1 MEKKGYLLLANGR
14 LFEGVLRGAE
24 KSVTGEAVFTTSV
37 VGYLGTLT
45 DPSYAG
51 QIVVQTFPAIGNYGV
66 IPEDL
71 GKEKAHLAGYVAREI
86 CDDPSNFR
94 CEGQLNDYLVQQGI
108 PCLTDVDT
116 RALTRCI
123 RNHGAM
129 NAMILTEKPEGEA
142 LEELIAKLQGAPVFP
157 AVEETSVDE
166 VIPAEKPGRCHVAV
180 WDFGAKDGLVAELVE
195 RGCGV
200 TVVPASATAEEI
212 LKLNADGVLLSSGAG
227 DPRDCSAVIEQLQV
241 LCRERVPMFG
251 VGLGHQLLALANGAT
266 VSKLPYGHRGGNQ
279 PAKDVKTGLCYMTG
293 QHHGYVVDID
303 TLPGNASLRFIN
315 GNDGTCEGVDYTDI
329 PAFSVQFHPEK
340 GGGPLDTRFLF
351 DRFIALMGGNKAC
364 R

>member
-24 KSVTGEAVFTTSV
+24 KCAAGELVFSTSV
-37 VGYLGTLT
+37 VGYLGALT
-45 DPSYAG
+45 DPTYAG
-51 QIVVQTFPAIGNYGV
+51 QILIQTFPTIGNYGV

-71 GKEKAHLAGYVAREI
+71 GRETAHAAGYICREI

-94 CEGQLNDYLVQQGI
+94 CQGKLNDLLVELGI
-108 PCLTDVDT
+108 PCLTDIDT
-116 RALTRCI
+116 RALTRCL
-123 RNHGAM
+123 RDAGVMNGA
-129 NAMILTEKPEGEA
+129 ILTEKPEGDA
-142 LEELIAKLQGAPVFP
+142 LIALVDKLQSAPAYP
-157 AVEETSVDE
+157 AAEDVSVQETV
-166 VIPAEKPGRCHVAV
+166 PAEKPGRHHVAV
-180 WDFGAKDGLVAELVE
+180 WDFGAKDGLAAELTE

-200 TVVPASATAEEI
+200 TVVPASATAEDI
-212 LKLNADGVLLSSGAG
+212 LKLNVDGVLLSSGAG
-227 DPRDCSAVIEQLQV
+227 DPRACEGAIAEMQTL
-241 LCRERVPMFG
+241 LRERIPMFG
-251 VGLGHQLLALANGAT
+251 VGLGHQLLALAAGAT
-266 VSKLPYGHRGGNQ
+266 VSKLKYGHRGGNQ

-303 TLPGNASLRFIN
+303 SLPAGATLRFIN
-315 GNDGTCEGVDYTDI
+315 GNDGTCEGIDYTDA